1 MTPELTLPRTLDKE
15 DTSRHQKS
23 RLETMTYTMNEGQLY
38 RVWTVIRFLGEI
50 RETKDRLAQCEI
62 LTDAQI
68 LLTAFVLDLQ
78 SLPGDQTNCRQLTID
93 PVPTVNFDA

>member
-1 MTPELTLPRTLDKE
+1 MV
-15 DTSRHQKS
+15 
-23 RLETMTYTMNEGQLY
+23 YTMNERQLF

-50 RETKDRLAQCEI
+50 REIEDPITQAEI

-78 SLPGDQTNCRQLTID
+78 PLSRDRTNTAELATSPGQAVKL
-93 PVPTVNFDA
+93 DA